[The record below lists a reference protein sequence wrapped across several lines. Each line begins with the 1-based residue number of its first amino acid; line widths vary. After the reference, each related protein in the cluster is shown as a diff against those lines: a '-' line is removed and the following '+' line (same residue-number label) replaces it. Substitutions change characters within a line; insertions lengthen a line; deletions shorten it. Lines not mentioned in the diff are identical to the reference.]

1 MTLTQLRSDMNQI
14 NEQLLAIGKTEEK
27 KEIKEKK
34 EKKEKIEKIEKIEKK
49 VEVQPYHKI
58 VVKT

>member
-27 KEIKEKK
+27 KEFKEKK
-34 EKKEKIEKIEKIEKK
+34 EKKEKIEKIEKK
-49 VEVQPYHKI
+49 VEVKQDHKI

>member
-34 EKKEKIEKIEKIEKK
+34 EKKEKIEKIEKK
-49 VEVQPYHKI
+49 VEVQPDHKI